1 MNIAIIGTGYVGLVT
16 GVSLAVG
23 GHHVMCVGRNRE
35 KIDAINN
42 GDSPFYEPRLD
53 DLLRR
58 VLKKK
63 LLHATDDIKESVRQA
78 HVVILAVGTPTVH
91 KEIDLS
97 AIKEVAR
104 QVGSAMR
111 EVSAYQ
117 IVVVKSTV
125 IPTTTEKVIKPI
137 LEHESRKKVGSFGL
151 CMNPE
156 FLREGNAVEDALH
169 PDRIVIGQY
178 DAKSGNSF
186 AELYRTHFCPKLFTN
201 LQTAE
206 IIKYAANAFFA
217 TTISYANEIAR
228 IAEATS
234 GVDVVEVWKG
244 VHLDARLSPI
254 IKNTR
259 ISPGILSYIFS
270 GCGYGGSCF
279 PKDTKALAQYAH
291 SIHVRSDIVNS
302 AIRINKTQP
311 MRLINLLERA
321 VGDLKGKR
329 IAVFGLAFK
338 PNTDDVRESPA
349 LEVVRLLIKKKAKV
363 FCHDPEVYRN
373 RQRQELKNLPV
384 ILTQTIQDA
393 LSNAD
398 AVLIT
403 TAWDAYK
410 DISPRIFKRLMKSPV
425 VIDGRRI
432 YDREVFLKSGV
443 HYLGIGYSSV

>member
-1 MNIAIIGTGYVGLVT
+1 
-16 GVSLAVG
+16 
-23 GHHVMCVGRNRE
+23 
-35 KIDAINN
+35 
-42 GDSPFYEPRLD
+42 
-53 DLLRR
+53 
-58 VLKKK
+58 
-63 LLHATDDIKESVRQA
+63 
-78 HVVILAVGTPTVH
+78 
-91 KEIDLS
+91 
-97 AIKEVAR
+97 
-104 QVGSAMR
+104 
-111 EVSAYQ
+111 
-117 IVVVKSTV
+117 
-125 IPTTTEKVIKPI
+125 
-137 LEHESRKKVGSFGL
+137 
-151 CMNPE
+151 
-156 FLREGNAVEDALH
+156 
-169 PDRIVIGQY
+169 
-178 DAKSGNSF
+178 
-186 AELYRTHFCPKLFTN
+186 
-201 LQTAE
+201 
-206 IIKYAANAFFA
+206 
-217 TTISYANEIAR
+217 
-228 IAEATS
+228 
-234 GVDVVEVWKG
+234 VVEVWKG